1 MKDLLRVKI
10 QEEGQETRTH
20 AGTLASVRTTAQ
32 PGQRGTSQRRPLA
45 EQARGAAPLPA
56 FSRAG
61 PVRWR
66 RGGGTAIRTAQ
77 CLRAPPWPGQGVGW
91 VSVSPGSLP
100 GLVSSL
106 GASVTRQSD
115 MNQKVTRDREKS
127 NTLDTDLH
135 PLSRVGVQAGDTAPL
150 PDLFLTSWAN
160 FGSSQPSLASET
172 QGAPGHSACVVAGVS
187 VCRRDSW
194 KGQVC
199 TRCEAMDAN
208 PPWALTWEPQNNSE
222 TGTQSQGSPESSG
235 VALLSAPLGGK
246 ARGFTSHLQRCGDPG
261 LPEQP
266 GRHARL
272 PWALG
277 LQTPRQQERPPIM
290 WETQAELC
298 ATSLRGRPAWKA
310 RGKGHSAEAA
320 ALIVPSATGD
330 WEEPPGSG
338 HGGPRGGDLMRG
350 GGTAV
355 FSWPAGGRLVSR
367 QVGSGATTHRHL
379 RQEELEAVGHH
390 FDGFIY
396 ISQGVP
402 QARLAQCVTSGG
414 VISAPEQWA
423 ELSPAPAVPA
433 GWVHGHDHK
442 ANGLGEDS
450 GVQGDGE
457 AVPGEKGRCSR
468 MILQTAPCPSR
479 KGLLLG
485 PSGKMTLSSGWAVQ
499 CPDVPSTSHS
509 FWCQDTE
516 ATSWGRGHSAGCY
529 TDRLAQKQGWRTA
542 GGGRGR
548 LPQPSGDRVLSPGPG
563 GAWPACDGRT
573 CPSPKCPADFP
584 LRKSVVRADG
594 GHSLLVNHAVAVLVN
609 EHSRG
614 SVGSS
619 QLTVDFITGKLH
631 WGPQLRRGPPRGFL
645 LPCPPWEAEPERG
658 RARPAPGPACGPE
671 PGRAWGCVG
680 SSLALTPPL
689 CFPWREEELGWRQE
703 SGERTP
709 AVLPL
714 GGEDLSPVTPLI
726 HRGSGGDAPPCS
738 SCVSSTCTCW
748 ALSLCRRLAQG
759 LGALQVQEHG
769 DLWVLPPELSDVWGL
784 EAEAGGEKGGS
795 RGLCQR
801 CPRKLSLRR
810 DRSTSRTALM
820 GRAQFPP
827 FNTAP
832 PPRSQPGA
840 GGPEGQGQNGAGGDC
855 GHSGFSSVHPR
866 GPLSLMSLWRPLIA
880 WSFFR
885 WHLGPGGQPS
895 VGLMLSHKPCEQAV
909 PARLAKCDA
918 PVRADASHRA
928 HILLKAGSLGSDSW
942 HQVLEVSVLCL
953 LTPWLSSRDLG
964 PHKPCSHPNSCPKT
978 GGGPA
983 STSSLR
989 TVGTTCT
996 SSERLRLW
1004 GFRNRW
1010 DVTQTAWD
1018 QAPHTRPRYGQ
1029 VGFPE
1034 ALSAARRWPS
1044 SSVSSRESGANSE
1057 GKQRCHVREA
1067 LGPRGSLG
1075 EAYASTGL
1083 RGHFP
1088 TAWRKQTIPHTY
1100 RGSQPCSPSVGAE
1113 PLCPVLLPPPT
1124 VSRSPSPLSSQHLAL
1139 PARGQA
1145 SAGAGCQGWG
1155 TTSSQSGLQ
1164 GTSQDDPRVTARPAL
1179 AEARYQRPLLGGS
1192 GLLTSRKT
1200 RDMMQRLRL
1209 GSRPCHPVELLK
1221 GPLGASATSLA
1232 LRGPA
1237 QELVMAE
1244 SCPGAGCGSSEIPCT
1259 LGTDKADSETSS
1271 HSEISPGK
1279 MLSGAGPGV
1288 AGHPWDQTMSG
1299 WMLFDMKPP
1308 HALDVAPV
1316 RERGGGRVG
1325 EGAAASQPHE
1335 QKLSAHCPP
1344 TAPEWRAIHGTIPRD
1359 LSAMW
1364 VLEANALNRRE
1375 ASFQVA
1381 PGLCGVPAGLAV
1393 CARPRPGQQL
1403 SHEREAAP
1411 LVQTRAPSNR
1421 KQRGTFSKLL
1431 RGTGGPGAKGGGCR
1445 RERGGWRCFVAWQS
1459 LFKNLVWGGGGG
1471 LAVSGAALQQDN
1483 RNPDACCLSWS
1494 SLQTPLEGGSTGAA
1508 QPNVWKSSS
1517 PGRRGAPWGRLP
1529 LRGERRRPGLHL
1541 LRTEALFP
1549 EFG

>member
-66 RGGGTAIRTAQ
+66 RGGGTAGPALARAGRRVGAPLSHAQ
-77 CLRAPPWPGQGVGW
+77 L
-91 VSVSPGSLP
+91 SVSPGSLP
-100 GLVSSL
+100 GLCDPSIRHEPESHQGEREVEHPGHRSAPTVQSGCAGWGH
-106 GASVTRQSD
+106 GASPRSVSDQLGEFRQLPALPGLRFLICKMGLATFPVSKGCGEGNTRRPRALGLCGRRCD
-115 MNQKVTRDREKS
+115 
-127 NTLDTDLH
+127 
-135 PLSRVGVQAGDTAPL
+135 
-150 PDLFLTSWAN
+150 
-160 FGSSQPSLASET
+160 
-172 QGAPGHSACVVAGVS
+172 
-187 VCRRDSW
+187 RRDSW

-266 GRHARL
+266 GRHASGSPGRWAYRPLVSRRDL
-272 PWALG
+272 PSCGKRKLSCAPQACAEG
-277 LQTPRQQERPPIM
+277 LRQKL
-290 WETQAELC
+290 A
-298 ATSLRGRPAWKA
+298 SLWFPSWKA

-338 HGGPRGGDLMRG
+338 HGGPRGGDLIRG

-355 FSWPAGGRLVSR
+355 FSWPAGGLLVSR

-1075 EAYASTGL
+1075 EAYASTSESFQIPVLELFSPLGDTGKGPHTGL

-1100 RGSQPCSPSVGAE
+1100 RGSQPCSPRCCGHPCAPSSFLP
-1113 PLCPVLLPPPT
+1113 PLCPGLHHPFPPN
-1124 VSRSPSPLSSQHLAL
+1124 
-1139 PARGQA
+1139 
-1145 SAGAGCQGWG
+1145 
-1155 TTSSQSGLQ
+1155 
-1164 GTSQDDPRVTARPAL
+1164 
-1179 AEARYQRPLLGGS
+1179 
-1192 GLLTSRKT
+1192 
-1200 RDMMQRLRL
+1200 
-1209 GSRPCHPVELLK
+1209 
-1221 GPLGASATSLA
+1221 TSLC
-1232 LRGPA
+1232 
-1237 QELVMAE
+1237 Q
-1244 SCPGAGCGSSEIPCT
+1244 
-1259 LGTDKADSETSS
+1259 
-1271 HSEISPGK
+1271 H
-1279 MLSGAGPGV
+1279 
-1288 AGHPWDQTMSG
+1288 
-1299 WMLFDMKPP
+1299 
-1308 HALDVAPV
+1308 
-1316 RERGGGRVG
+1316 
-1325 EGAAASQPHE
+1325 
-1335 QKLSAHCPP
+1335 
-1344 TAPEWRAIHGTIPRD
+1344 
-1359 LSAMW
+1359 
-1364 VLEANALNRRE
+1364 
-1375 ASFQVA
+1375 
-1381 PGLCGVPAGLAV
+1381 
-1393 CARPRPGQQL
+1393 
-1403 SHEREAAP
+1403 
-1411 LVQTRAPSNR
+1411 
-1421 KQRGTFSKLL
+1421 
-1431 RGTGGPGAKGGGCR
+1431 
-1445 RERGGWRCFVAWQS
+1445 
-1459 LFKNLVWGGGGG
+1459 
-1471 LAVSGAALQQDN
+1471 
-1483 RNPDACCLSWS
+1483 
-1494 SLQTPLEGGSTGAA
+1494 
-1508 QPNVWKSSS
+1508 
-1517 PGRRGAPWGRLP
+1517 
-1529 LRGERRRPGLHL
+1529 
-1541 LRTEALFP
+1541 
-1549 EFG
+1549 